1 MGARTKK
8 MIKTRELL
16 NNDKF
21 KLVNEGDNIDK
32 EVEKIF
38 CCDLLSIAMGRA
50 PSSSAWVTVMAN
62 INTFAVATLA
72 DVSCVIIAE
81 GMEIDEVTLEKAKER
96 GITLFATEEPVF
108 EAALLAKEI
117 FQL

>member
-81 GMEIDEVTLEKAKER
+81 GMEIDDVTLEKAKER

>member
-1 MGARTKK
+1 
-8 MIKTRELL
+8 MIKSKELL
-16 NNDKF
+16 KNEKF
-21 KLVNEGDNIDK
+21 KLINEGDNFEK

-50 PSSSAWVTVMAN
+50 PSASAWVTVMAN

-81 GMEIDEVTLEKAKER
+81 GMDIDEVTLEKAKER

-117 FQL
+117 FEL